1 MHDDTQVY
9 RYSVPTQLSTVST
22 RRIMHIY
29 IYSIYILYSAYEII
43 FDTRASYA
51 PFAPT
56 RDRWFS
62 QPVLLVFP
70 LRFAHIP
77 HPRANLAAVP
87 RADSVSTTT
96 AAYAHVWPPPPP
108 TPRPPARL
116 RLPSSCTS
124 VPRGE
129 SLLPVPHPPLPC
141 GVRPHLRQLQL
152 PAGARSPS
160 PAAQAACLRP
170 PDSTRQ
176 ATARGPSPHSLLSS
190 PGRRPFQSDVRL
202 TAICCRFRRL

>member
-1 MHDDTQVY
+1 LAAPSLSRSVEIHLFRVREIKCDVV
-9 RYSVPTQLSTVST
+9 RYKA
-22 RRIMHIY
+22 RRVRCR
-29 IYSIYILYSAYEII
+29 SPPSCNSSS
-43 FDTRASYA
+43 R
-51 PFAPT
+51 
-56 RDRWFS
+56 R
-62 QPVLLVFP
+62 Q
-70 LRFAHIP
+70 HIP
-77 HPRANLAAVP
+77 HPRANPAAVP
-87 RADSVSTTT
+87 RADSVSPTT
-96 AAYAHVWPPPPP
+96 AAHAHVWPPSPP
-108 TPRPPARL
+108 TSRPPARL

-124 VPRGE
+124 VPHGE

-202 TAICCRFRRL
+202 TAICCRFHRR